1 MDVGA
6 DGMSGAVNEII
17 RVTFLLDVAA
27 RRAIHFPA
35 RNAAARAHRVEYSL
49 YPGIARV
56 PHDLEHFD
64 HAARWSRTQKTHPG
78 NVIVNRPRSILL
90 PPHVKQDEVALANGN
105 RTIGAR
111 LVVRVA
117 GVGVHRHDGPV
128 IGDKVLPAKR
138 FHEPLLYFVLGG
150 STVACPPPNFPEGLC
165 HNGIH
170 AVARGKVTL
179 DLLVAPRG

>member
-105 RTIGAR
+105 RTIGPSSAIRFSLRNASMNHCCISCSVVPPLRAR
-111 LVVRVA
+111 RPISRKA
-117 GVGVHRHDGPV
+117 S
-128 IGDKVLPAKR
+128 ATMA
-138 FHEPLLYFVLGG
+138 
-150 STVACPPPNFPEGLC
+150 STLS
-165 HNGIH
+165 
-170 AVARGKVTL
+170 R
-179 DLLVAPRG
+179 